1 MGLIVVPIKP
11 DELDAWKEW
20 NNDIVNGKSE
30 EFNDFN
36 SRMGLT
42 THKVWLVQ
50 TPDGPLAVVNHEGPG
65 EADFMQKVTT
75 SDHPFDEWF
84 RNSISGFH
92 GIDFSQPP
100 PGPMPEKM
108 MNWNAE

>member
-1 MGLIVVPIKP
+1 MPGKNGIMKLLTAKVKSLMISIVEWVLQLI
-11 DELDAWKEW
+11 E
-20 NNDIVNGKSE
+20 
-30 EFNDFN
+30 
-36 SRMGLT
+36 
-42 THKVWLVQ
+42 VWLVQ
-50 TPDGPLAVVNHEGPG
+50 TPEGPLAVVNHEGPG

-75 SDHPFDEWF
+75 SDHPFDKWF

-100 PGPMPEKM
+100 PGPMPEQM